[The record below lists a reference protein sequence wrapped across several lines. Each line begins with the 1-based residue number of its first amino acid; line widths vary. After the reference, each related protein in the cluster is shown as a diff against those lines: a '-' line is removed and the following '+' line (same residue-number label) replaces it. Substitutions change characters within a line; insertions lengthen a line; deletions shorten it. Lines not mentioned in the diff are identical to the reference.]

1 MFTNKLRE
9 NQSGF
14 TIVEVMIVLAIA
26 GLILAIVFI
35 AVPALQR
42 NSRNTQR
49 RADLGSLR
57 AQFET
62 WTSNNNGKL
71 PGGGA
76 ITEGLNSIIGSTG
89 WGHYN
94 GNGLTPAPAI
104 ITPGSS
110 TVAATCAV
118 TPTAAWLPG
127 NIATHTQPNCS
138 TNPADFTA
146 AMTIATPGATPEY
159 TIGYVKDVNPSA
171 GTAFLYPDRQE
182 IHIFG
187 EYACG
192 SEILADG
199 NDEDDD
205 GTATYITGDLVES
218 NARAVAF
225 VYQIE
230 GEDNARCED
239 NVG

>member
-1 MFTNKLRE
+1 MLKFTKNIIKDDIKKKE
-9 NQSGF
+9 GGF

-49 RADLGSLR
+49 RSDLANLR

-71 PGGGA
+71 PSDTDVNQMLS
-76 ITEGLNSIIGSTG
+76 ITGSTG

-94 GNGLTPAPAI
+94 GNDDE
-104 ITPGSS
+104 PGV
-110 TVAATCAV
+110 TVMDGSA
-118 TPTAAWLPG
+118 
-127 NIATHTQPNCS
+127 IATLDIAPVLATVGETRPVGPANMLATNTAGEYAIFYSRDISATNLATIRLPN
-138 TNPADFTA
+138 
-146 AMTIATPGATPEY
+146 
-159 TIGYVKDVNPSA
+159 
-171 GTAFLYPDRQE
+171 RQE
-182 IHIFG
+182 IHIWG
-187 EYACG
+187 EMECTL
-192 SEILADG
+192 EVLTNG
-199 NDEDDD
+199 NDKDT
-205 GTATYITGDLVES
+205 GIVAATGHLYTSADLEQS
-218 NARAVAF
+218 NARALAY

-239 NVG
+239 NA